1 MDPIRDINPETAGE
15 DPGHEE
21 QEAKGFLEWIVEHD
35 EKRLFVLGY
44 VGLTLLLTIGISLF
58 WLIFL
63 VSVHFFFEV
72 VKKYYDGAGE
82 PSRILAWAVWD
93 IKFDIALITM
103 ALVLVVYTEIS
114 FGIAGVAGLG
124 RFTGV
129 MARFSGATR
138 GVLPIKDL
146 ILAFRIICTRK
157 MDRRDFLRRKLLWSK
172 QQEEAGIKAIKKI
185 ERMRL
190 SAHRY
195 PWQTKWVLTSKLV
208 MGVIIINF
216 LAILFAITF
225 GETPA
230 AEWGAAILRELHP
243 WPPGN

>member
-1 MDPIRDINPETAGE
+1 MSDIKRETADDGE
-15 DPGHEE
+15 EE
-21 QEAKGFLEWIVEHD
+21 KQAKGFLEWIVDHD

-63 VSVHFFFEV
+63 VSIHFFFELL
-72 VKKYYDGAGE
+72 KKHYDGAGS
-82 PSRILAWAVWD
+82 PSRIIAWAAWD

-103 ALVLVVYTEIS
+103 ALVLLVYTEIS
-114 FGIAGVAGLG
+114 FGIAGIAGLG

-146 ILAFRIICTRK
+146 ILAFRIVCTRQ
-157 MDRRDFLRRKLLWSK
+157 MDRRDFLQRKLQWSK
-172 QQEEAGIKAIKKI
+172 QQEKEGIKAVKQV

-195 PWQTKWVLTSKLV
+195 PWQMKWPLTSKLV
-208 MGVIIINF
+208 IGVAVFNL
-216 LAILFAITF
+216 LAILFAISF

-243 WPPGN
+243 WPR